1 MSFRSKDP
9 QIYDDLFDVVVAG
22 AAGAVVHGTGA
33 VRQDVFGFYYFTNP
47 AAGAEV
53 TFIYRQRQVRA
64 DKQQGTGEA
73 IISGDR
79 LYYIV
84 ATGLVSPNNGG
95 GVAGTDYYFCGW
107 AKENADASD
116 EDVLMNF
123 DGTRYDEA
131 V

>member
-9 QIYDDLFDVVVAG
+9 EIYDELYDVLVAG
-22 AAGAVVHGTGA
+22 GAGAVLHGTPA

-64 DKQQGTGEA
+64 DKATGTGEA
-73 IISGDR
+73 ILSGDK

-95 GVAGTDYYFCGW
+95 GIAGTNYYFCGW
-107 AKENADASD
+107 AKENAGADVD
-116 EDVLMNF
+116 DVLMNF

>member
-1 MSFRSKDP
+1 MAFRSKDP
-9 QIYDDLFDVVVAG
+9 QIYDELWDVTPAG
-22 AAGAVVHGTGA
+22 AAGSVVHGTEA
-33 VRQDVFGFYYFTNP
+33 VVQDVFGFYYFTNLV
-47 AAGAEV
+47 AGDEV
-53 TFIYRQRQVRA
+53 TFIYRQRQVLA
-64 DKQQGTGEA
+64 DKATGTGEA
-73 IISGDR
+73 ILAGDR

-107 AKENADASD
+107 AKRNAGANVD
-116 EDVLMNF
+116 EVLMNF